1 MIEYARLAFVFVVFA
16 VIAFQDFRFGELGK
30 KTYVGLWL
38 ACPVGF
44 VLTLLSLDFSQ
55 GFVLWLSGFSLVVSC
70 IAGVVLPL
78 FGGEKFGGADGVALI
93 FLGLSLPLAGSF
105 VLFPLAAFMFGGVL
119 TAVYFVFKK
128 GKVVRVRFLPF
139 MFVGLF
145 LALL

>member
-1 MIEYARLAFVFVVFA
+1 MIEYARLAFVFFVFA

-70 IAGVVLPL
+70 VAGVVLPL

-105 VLFPLAAFMFGGVL
+105 VLFPLVAFGFGAVLAAVK
-119 TAVYFVFKK
+119 FVVSK
-128 GKVVRVRFLPF
+128 GKHGKVRFLPYV
-139 MFVGLF
+139 FVGAC